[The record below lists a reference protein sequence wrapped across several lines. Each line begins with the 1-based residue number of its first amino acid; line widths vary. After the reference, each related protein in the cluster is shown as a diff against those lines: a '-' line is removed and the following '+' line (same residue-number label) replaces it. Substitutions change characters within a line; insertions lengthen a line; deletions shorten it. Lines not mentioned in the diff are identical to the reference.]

1 MSSKTTISTIC
12 AKAPRMLEG
21 FTPAGRGRTEG
32 TSSAGIGVP
41 HSHAQSW
48 QSCTIHADD
57 CVTIVSHLWLNSRTG
72 SSTFRQ
78 SRRWRRRPASMGSIL
93 MIWNQAGQSRTI
105 RSSPLAPGACLL
117 AAGARTLSATIVRQ
131 QQWPAGGVPR
141 FSLRIFDGRSR
152 LNVCLLGDCE
162 FVLRDRC
169 LRLWLAAFINCSTP
183 VHVDSRGLGWM
194 KCGDGQICKYT
205 AARRCL

>member
-1 MSSKTTISTIC
+1 LAEFSHRFVNFSSIEKMAQATSVNGIYLDDMESGWTIEDNTF
-12 AKAPRMLEG
+12 E
-21 FTPAGRGRTEG
+21 
-32 TSSAGIGVP
+32 SAGSRCMFIG
-41 HSHAQSW
+41 
-48 QSCTIHADD
+48 
-57 CVTIVSHLWLNSRTG
+57 G
-72 SSTFRQ
+72 GRQ
-78 SRRWRRRPASMGSIL
+78 NTVR
-93 MIWNQAGQSRTI
+93 NN
-105 RSSPLAPGACLL
+105 
-117 AAGARTLSATIVRQ
+117 SAT
-131 QQWPAGGVPR
+131 ATMACGGVPR

-162 FVLRDRC
+162 FVLRERC